1 MDIVYAIVGSILGC
15 IYSGL
20 VVRTILRKFLPSSD
34 PSNPFYLEA
43 VGDNDLRKHVY
54 IQVSW
59 VLTGVVVIT
68 ILNIA
73 HVLGACWLTEQY
85 LQTIG
90 SRPDLYF
97 IALLIE
103 LGFFAGMV
111 SASHLENL
119 NDSQND
125 SQSDRRYAKRV
136 HLAGHVWYAFFTHTL
151 LGTVCMYLA
160 S

>member
-20 VVRTILRKFLPSSD
+20 VVRTILRKFLPSRD
-34 PSNPFYLEA
+34 PSNPFYSEA
-43 VGDNDLRKHVY
+43 VGDSDLREHVY

-59 VLTGVVVIT
+59 VLIGVVVII
-68 ILNIA
+68 ILNLT

-90 SRPDLYF
+90 SRPDLYH

-111 SASHLENL
+111 SAARLENFS
-119 NDSQND
+119 DSQL
-125 SQSDRRYAKRV
+125 DRRYTKRV
-136 HLAGHVWYAFFTHTL
+136 CIAAYVWYAIFTHTL
-151 LGTVCMYLA
+151 LGTLCMYLV